1 MTYHDYEKLITVSRP
16 GGAFPWHIPARPFA
30 SPCFEWDNSCV
41 SQYDLLTKAGTGQG
55 EMVLVS
61 KVSFI
66 NYCIPNVAN
75 MLANGNLKLSL
86 QSDVQAWRF

>member
-1 MTYHDYEKLITVSRP
+1 MTYHDYEKQITVSRP

-30 SPCFEWDNSCV
+30 SPRFERDNSCV

-55 EMVLVS
+55 EMMLVS

-66 NYCIPNVAN
+66 TLFQ
-75 MLANGNLKLSL
+75 MLQTCWQTGI
-86 QSDVQAWRF
+86 